1 MRSKTP
7 RSNFNRATAM
17 LALIALWLASAN
29 CIAQVPLGGI
39 VQIAAGGNHSC
50 ALTAAGS
57 VKCWGEGG
65 PLGDGTGF
73 PRFTPVDVVGLAS
86 GVMAVSAGISHTC
99 ALTVGGGVKCWGL
112 NAFGQIGDN
121 ANAYRLVPV
130 DVVGLASGIAAISA
144 GGNHTC
150 ALTTGGGVKCWG
162 FNFNGEVG
170 DGTKTQRNVPVDVV
184 GLASGVRS
192 VATGSSHTCAVA
204 NAGGLK
210 CWGDNFIGQLGLGVA
225 ADNTIPQTV
234 VADSM
239 LTPLSGV
246 LAVAPGSNHTCALLA
261 GGAVKCWGS
270 GSVLGYGSPVNSG
283 TPVNV
288 IGLATGVS
296 AITAG
301 VRHSCALLATGI
313 QCWGENESGE
323 LGNNTNT
330 YSSSPVNV
338 VGLGTTITSIA
349 IGAAH
354 SCALTIAGGVK
365 CWGFNVLGALG
376 DNTAVN
382 RLTPVDVLLV
392 PPVSLLAVQS
402 RITHGA
408 AGTFDLPIDRT
419 QPITG
424 AVTVE
429 PRTINAAHQIVF
441 QFDGPIVVAGNAMAV
456 NGSGFAIGAI
466 ATSPSANEVT
476 VTVTNISNSSR
487 ATISLSG
494 VNNAVSAT
502 ASAGFLIGDVNNSRS
517 VNSSDISSVKARS
530 GQTTDLTNF
539 KFDLNASGAINSSD
553 ISAVKARSGLVLP

>member
-1 MRSKTP
+1 MRSKAP
-7 RSNFNRATAM
+7 RSKFNRATAM
-17 LALIALWLASAN
+17 LARIALWLASAN

-39 VQIAAGGNHSC
+39 VQIAVGGNHSC
-50 ALTAAGS
+50 AVTTAGG

-65 PLGDGTGF
+65 PLGDGTSF

-86 GVMAVSAGISHTC
+86 DVAAVSAGYSHTC
-99 ALTVGGGVKCWGL
+99 ALTVGGGVKCWGF

-121 ANAYRLVPV
+121 ATAYRLVPV

-162 FNFNGEVG
+162 YNTKGEVG
-170 DGTKTQRNVPVDVV
+170 DGTLTQRNAPVDVV
-184 GLASGVRS
+184 GLASGVS
-192 VATGSSHTCAVA
+192 AVATGDAHTCAVT

-210 CWGDNFIGQLGLGVA
+210 CWGDGFIGQLGIGVA
-225 ADNTIPQTV
+225 ADNTVPQV
-234 VADSM
+234 VAANPT
-239 LTPLSGV
+239 LTPLTGV
-246 LAVAPGSNHTCALLA
+246 LAVAPGRIHTCALLV

-270 GSVLGYGSPVNSG
+270 GAELGYGSPVNSP
-283 TPVNV
+283 TPVDV
-288 IGLATGVS
+288 IGLGAGAS
-296 AITAG
+296 AVTAG
-301 VRHSCALLATGI
+301 ISHSCALLAAGI
-313 QCWGENESGE
+313 QCWGGNSSGQ
-323 LGNNTNT
+323 LGNNSNL
-330 YSSSPVNV
+330 YSSAPVSV
-338 VGLGTTITSIA
+338 IGLGTTVTA
-349 IGAAH
+349 VAVGAAH
-354 SCALTIAGGVK
+354 TCALTTAGGVK

-466 ATSPSANEVT
+466 ATSPSTNEVT

-539 KFDLNASGAINSSD
+539 KFDVNASGAINSSD

>member
-1 MRSKTP
+1 MRSKAS

-29 CIAQVPLGGI
+29 CIAQVPLDGI
-39 VQIAAGGNHSC
+39 VQIAVGGNHSC
-50 ALTAAGS
+50 AVTAVGG

-65 PLGDGTGF
+65 PLGDGTSF
-73 PRFTPVDVVGLAS
+73 PRFTPVNVVGLAS
-86 GVMAVSAGISHTC
+86 DVAAVSAGYSHTC
-99 ALTVGGGVKCWGL
+99 ALTVGGGVKCWGF

-121 ANAYRLVPV
+121 ATAYRLVPV

-162 FNFNGEVG
+162 YNTKGEVG
-170 DGTKTQRNVPVDVV
+170 DGTLTQRNAPVDVV
-184 GLASGVRS
+184 GLPSGVS
-192 VATGSSHTCAVA
+192 AVATGDAHTCAVT

-210 CWGDNFIGQLGLGVA
+210 CWGDGFIGQLGIGVA
-225 ADNTIPQTV
+225 ADNTVPQV
-234 VADSM
+234 VAANPT
-239 LTPLSGV
+239 LTPLTGV
-246 LAVAPGSNHTCALLA
+246 LAVAPGRIHTCALLV

-270 GSVLGYGSPVNSG
+270 GAELGYGSPVNSP
-283 TPVNV
+283 TPVDV
-288 IGLATGVS
+288 IGLGAGAS
-296 AITAG
+296 AVTAG
-301 VRHSCALLATGI
+301 IAHSCALLAAGI
-313 QCWGENESGE
+313 QCWGGNSSGQ
-323 LGNNTNT
+323 LGNNSNL
-330 YSSSPVNV
+330 YSSAPVSV
-338 VGLGTTITSIA
+338 IGLGTTVTA
-349 IGAAH
+349 VAVGAAH
-354 SCALTIAGGVK
+354 TCALTTAGGVK

-456 NGSGFAIGAI
+456 NGSGFVIGAI